1 MCERFQA
8 STSAAELARLFKTT
22 GPLPNLRQRYNASPT
37 QDLAVVLRDRDS
49 GERRLE
55 ALRWG
60 LIPSWAK
67 EAKRSYSMINAMAE
81 TVASTT
87 AFHDAFKSRRCL
99 VPADGFYEWK
109 TMDGRRPKQPYRFA
123 MTDGTPFAIA
133 GLWARWKEPASG
145 KTVRNFAIITTAPNA
160 LCAAVHNRMPVIL
173 GAGDHQTWLGEVAAS
188 NDELQALLR
197 PFRADLMEAHIIGPG
212 IGNLR
217 RDDATLIER
226 LDFA

>member
-1 MCERFQA
+1 MTDPRTPEIIAWPDTLPLTERLV
-8 STSAAELARLFKTT
+8 TLH
-22 GPLPNLRQRYNASPT
+22 
-37 QDLAVVLRDRDS
+37 
-49 GERRLE
+49 
-55 ALRWG
+55 
-60 LIPSWAK
+60 
-67 EAKRSYSMINAMAE
+67 AMAI
-81 TVASTT
+81 
-87 AFHDAFKSRRCL
+87 AFPPLQRRPDWKSRIEAAHAAL
-99 VPADGFYEWK
+99 SPNAEEHGFYEWK

-145 KTVRNFAIITTAPNA
+145 KTVRSFTIITTAPNA

-197 PFRADLMEAHIIGPG
+197 PFRADQMEAHIIGPE